1 MCSLPPTV
9 RLASGSPATPSPAPP
24 GTAESQPVS
33 TRSAGP
39 DPEAAART
47 AGHWGVGL
55 NHPRPAA
62 RFGLRGV
69 AECVGDIWP
78 ALGTQNRGPPSR

>member
-1 MCSLPPTV
+1 MFPPHTV
-9 RLASGSPATPSPAPP
+9 RLASGSPATPSPAPLGP
-24 GTAESQPVS
+24 LSHSALG
-33 TRSAGP
+33 SAGP

-47 AGHWGVGL
+47 AGHWGVGR

-78 ALGTQNRGPPSR
+78 ALGTQNRGPPSRQ